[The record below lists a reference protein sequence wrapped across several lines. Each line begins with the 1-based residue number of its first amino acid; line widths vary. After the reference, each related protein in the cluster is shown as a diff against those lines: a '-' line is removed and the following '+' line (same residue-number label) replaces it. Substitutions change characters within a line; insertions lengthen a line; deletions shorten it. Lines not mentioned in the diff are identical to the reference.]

1 MVETKFSLVGNITL
15 ASTIIYCL
23 ALSALESLV
32 VYYHHGFV
40 SRFVLTSQG
49 KGISDSD
56 LIYHGM

>member
-1 MVETKFSLVGNITL
+1 MAKSKFSLVGKITL
-15 ASTIIYCL
+15 SSIVIYCL

-32 VYYHHGFV
+32 VVYHHAFV
-40 SRFVLTSQG
+40 VKFILTPQG